1 MLIRNIQ
8 VHKNL
13 MQVYKELKEEVLH
26 IIVFVDIM
34 NKNLGEEKITFFF
47 GKEIT

>member
-34 NKNLGEEKITFFF
+34 NKILGEEKITFFF
-47 GKEIT
+47 GKEMT

>member
-26 IIVFVDIM
+26 IIVFV

-47 GKEIT
+47 GKEMT